1 MRGQAGAVGLGRSGG
16 DVAPPALGD
25 VPGQVRRCR
34 GVGVGLAA
42 GVGESDVEGHDVAD
56 GVEPVRGC
64 VHLSDGDVGQAVSRG
79 GGVRRRC
86 RGDQTG
92 GGQWQGAQEGGQ
104 APPGEGAVGCHRY
117 SVLKGEATLPASGKM
132 LTTDVRRL
140 AIR

>member
-42 GVGESDVEGHDVAD
+42 GVGESDVESHDVAD
-56 GVEPVRGC
+56 GVEAVRGR

-92 GGQWQGAQEGGQ
+92 G
-104 APPGEGAVGCHRY
+104 
-117 SVLKGEATLPASGKM
+117 ASGREPRRAG
-132 LTTDVRRL
+132 RRL
-140 AIR
+140 REKGLWDVIGIPF